1 MPIPRSWRRCRSAP
15 RPSWTSGSRRRAPRA
30 WTRPRSSPSSGRSS
44 RRSPRA
50 GDRRC
55 LGLPEAP
62 RRSPPRPGRLR
73 RPLRHDGPHRGGCGG
88 ALRLQPPPARRL
100 RGDGAHA
107 PRADLRRA
115 APRLLLRPARR
126 DGLHRPPARP
136 ARSALAGARCPAR
149 ERRLLALPGLAGLAQ
164 GQSHLGLPRH
174 HRRAPHRLRPVRV
187 LHGRHARPGGPH
199 PPLQDLRASMIE
211 GLLGLTAMMV
221 LCCLRIPISFAMAM
235 VGFVGYAYMR
245 DWNWAVACATVQTK
259 LYETGRNYTLSVV
272 PLFILMGNFVTRAG
286 MSQELFRAAY
296 AFIGHLRGGLAMA
309 TVWASAGFGGI
320 CGSSIATA
328 ATFAKV
334 AYPSMKRFGYSDRLA
349 AGTVAGAGT
358 LGIMIPPSTIM
369 VIYGVFTETNIGK
382 LFMAGI
388 LPGILGA
395 FLLCGAI
402 VYTTWR
408 HPTWGPPGT
417 RSSWTERIAA
427 IRDVWAVAALFFF
440 VMGGIYVGFFTATE
454 GAAMGAFG
462 AMVFALWRRAL
473 TWKTLYAA
481 LLESARTTS
490 MLFMILIGALIFAEF
505 VNITTMPNDLK
516 GWVTRFNLSPTMVV
530 AAICAIYVVLGTAM
544 EELSMIIIVC
554 VVEIGLI
561 SPPVGMN
568 MFVLRT
574 LLPEVSTGTVF
585 SGVLPFMWADVIR
598 LAILVAFPII
608 SLWLPSMMR

>member
-1 MPIPRSWRRCRSAP
+1 
-15 RPSWTSGSRRRAPRA
+15 
-30 WTRPRSSPSSGRSS
+30 
-44 RRSPRA
+44 
-50 GDRRC
+50 
-55 LGLPEAP
+55 
-62 RRSPPRPGRLR
+62 
-73 RPLRHDGPHRGGCGG
+73 
-88 ALRLQPPPARRL
+88 
-100 RGDGAHA
+100 
-107 PRADLRRA
+107 
-115 APRLLLRPARR
+115 
-126 DGLHRPPARP
+126 
-136 ARSALAGARCPAR
+136 
-149 ERRLLALPGLAGLAQ
+149 
-164 GQSHLGLPRH
+164 
-174 HRRAPHRLRPVRV
+174 
-187 LHGRHARPGGPH
+187 
-199 PPLQDLRASMIE
+199 MIE
-211 GLLGLTAMMV
+211 GLAGLTAMML
-221 LCCLRIPISFAMAM
+221 LCCLRVPISFAMAI

-245 DWNWAVACATVQTK
+245 DWNWMVASATIQTK

-349 AGTVAGAGT
+349 AGVVAGGGT

-382 LFMAGI
+382 LFAAGI

-395 FLLCGAI
+395 FLLCGA
-402 VYTTWR
+402 VQYMTWR
-408 HPTWGPPGT
+408 DPASGPPGE
-417 RSSWTERIAA
+417 RSSWRERLLALK
-427 IRDVWAVAALFFF
+427 DVWAVAALFFF

-473 TWKTLYAA
+473 TWRTLYEA

-516 GWVTRFNLSPTMVV
+516 SWVTRFNLSPTMVV

-544 EELSMIIIVC
+544 EELSMILLTIPVFFPVIVHLGFNPIWFGIIIVC

-568 MFVLRT
+568 MFVLKT

-598 LAILVAFPII
+598 LALLVAFPII

>member
-1 MPIPRSWRRCRSAP
+1 M
-15 RPSWTSGSRRRAPRA
+15 T
-30 WTRPRSSPSSGRSS
+30 
-44 RRSPRA
+44 
-50 GDRRC
+50 
-55 LGLPEAP
+55 EALT
-62 RRSPPRPGRLR
+62 G
-73 RPLRHDGPHRGGCGG
+73 
-88 ALRLQPPPARRL
+88 
-100 RGDGAHA
+100 
-107 PRADLRRA
+107 
-115 APRLLLRPARR
+115 
-126 DGLHRPPARP
+126 
-136 ARSALAGARCPAR
+136 
-149 ERRLLALPGLAGLAQ
+149 LLAMMLLA
-164 GQSHLGLPRH
+164 
-174 HRRAPHRLRPVRV
+174 V
-187 LHGRHARPGGPH
+187 
-199 PPLQDLRASMIE
+199 
-211 GLLGLTAMMV
+211 
-221 LCCLRIPISFAMAM
+221 LRIPIALAMGV
-235 VGFVGYAYMR
+235 VGIVGYAYMR
-245 DWNWAVACATVQTK
+245 DWHWASAFATAQTK
-259 LYETGRNYTLSVV
+259 IYETGRNYALTVV

-349 AGTVAGAGT
+349 AGVVAGGGT

-382 LFMAGI
+382 LFAAGI

-395 FLLCGAI
+395 ILLCGA
-402 VYTTWR
+402 VQYMTWR
-408 HPTWGPPGT
+408 DPRSGPPGE
-417 RSSWTERIAA
+417 RSSWRERGLALK
-427 IRDVWAVAALFFF
+427 DVWAVAVLFFF
-440 VMGGIYVGFFTATE
+440 VMGGIYIGFFTATE

-462 AMVFALWRRAL
+462 AMLFALSRRAL
-473 TWKTLYAA
+473 TWRTLYAA

-516 GWVTRFNLSPTMVV
+516 AWVTRFNVSPTMVV
-530 AAICAIYVVLGTAM
+530 AAICVVYVVLGTAM
-544 EELSMIIIVC
+544 EELSMILLTIPVFFPVIVHLGFDPIWFGIIIVC

-574 LLPEVSTGTVF
+574 LIPEVSTTTIF